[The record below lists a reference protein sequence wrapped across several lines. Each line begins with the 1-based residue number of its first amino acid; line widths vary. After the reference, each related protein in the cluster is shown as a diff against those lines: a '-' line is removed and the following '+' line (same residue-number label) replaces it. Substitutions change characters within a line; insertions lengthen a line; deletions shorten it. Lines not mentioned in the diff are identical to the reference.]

1 MERSRIGYYLRAI
14 RDSERAARALGVAAP
29 RYKLVA
35 FMLSAAFTAIAGALY
50 AVMIGFVDPDSGLGI
65 LISVKMLIMAALGGA
80 GLLFGPLVGALIL
93 VPLEEISNN
102 LLGGQGA
109 GITFV
114 VYGAIIVAI
123 ARFLPGGVLAPVRA
137 LLGRAGA
144 TPRAPESLKA

>member
-1 MERSRIGYYLRAI
+1 
-14 RDSERAARALGVAAP
+14 
-29 RYKLVA
+29 
-35 FMLSAAFTAIAGALY
+35 MLSAAFTAVAGALY

-123 ARFLPGGVLAPVRA
+123 ARFLPGGILGPVRA
-137 LLGRAGA
+137 LLDRTGR
-144 TPRAPESLKA
+144 TPPAPESAKA